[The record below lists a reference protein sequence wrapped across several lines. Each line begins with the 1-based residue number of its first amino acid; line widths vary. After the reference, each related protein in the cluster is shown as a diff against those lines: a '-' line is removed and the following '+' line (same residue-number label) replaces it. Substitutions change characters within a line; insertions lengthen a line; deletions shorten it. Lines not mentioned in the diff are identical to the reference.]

1 MTNFISKKIDKIF
14 SSELNH
20 KRNLIFNKPKI
31 SNKSL
36 KNTITN
42 NLNNNNN
49 IITMFNKRQ
58 SEKDENYKENNIFA
72 NGNEEIKK
80 DKINTK
86 IHSILKK
93 IPDTEIKN
101 HFEDDDS
108 PINIKKINNNK
119 IRNNFSCKNVNDAS
133 ESYIKGGIIKELKK
147 IKKISFFLETKK
159 EEKNNK
165 IRLKRNRTHTKKSL
179 KNIVMIEKQKYPKKE
194 TIFDRINRRIN
205 ESKNNMDNF
214 DNISTK
220 DNKIK
225 GNTIIKP
232 KKLLTKSI
240 KISKCNIN
248 NLIKLN
254 FPTINIKK
262 ISKREINP
270 GEENNYN
277 SNKTI
282 KTLKLKK
289 SIKLKIND
297 TNINSEND
305 AFQNSIFSDSND
317 SNENRLDKENIK
329 SKYETKTYH
338 SKKDINKIKNYI
350 KISSINKG
358 FKKYN
363 SGKVPHILSLKDNNN
378 LFDDKSINKSEL
390 TKRYSNSSSICNSIE
405 FENNKN
411 EKENNIKNFDN
422 NKDPDI
428 EESLNKRIQKKY
440 NSKIGGRLSVIPE
453 QDNKKIFYEDI
464 KENAEIIKPENI
476 IMLEENYNNDKTRK
490 RNVEIQKNNIII
502 NNNVSNNITV
512 HHKKE
517 LEDVKKDEDKN
528 DEANSNKNKNKR
540 DKKYVVKARKKF
552 PFCCL

>member
-1 MTNFISKKIDKIF
+1 
-14 SSELNH
+14 
-20 KRNLIFNKPKI
+20 
-31 SNKSL
+31 
-36 KNTITN
+36 
-42 NLNNNNN
+42 
-49 IITMFNKRQ
+49 MFNKRQ

-108 PINIKKINNNK
+108 PINIKKMNNNK
-119 IRNNFSCKNVNDAS
+119 IRNNFSCKKVNDAS
-133 ESYIKGGIIKELKK
+133 ESYVKGGVVEELKK

-179 KNIVMIEKQKYPKKE
+179 KNLVMIEKQKYPKKE

-225 GNTIIKP
+225 DNTIIKP

-517 LEDVKKDEDKN
+517 LDDVKKDEDKN
-528 DEANSNKNKNKR
+528 DEENSNKNKNKR

>member
-1 MTNFISKKIDKIF
+1 MTNLISKKIDKIF

-20 KRNLIFNKPKI
+20 NRNLIFNKRKI
-31 SNKSL
+31 SNKSV
-36 KNTITN
+36 KNKIKN
-42 NLNNNNN
+42 NLNNNNNN

-58 SEKDENYKENNIFA
+58 SEKDENYKENNKFA

-101 HFEDDDS
+101 YLDDDDS
-108 PINIKKINNNK
+108 HINIKKMNINK
-119 IRNNFSCKNVNDAS
+119 IRNSSSCKKVNDAS
-133 ESYIKGGIIKELKK
+133 ESYVKGGVVEELKK
-147 IKKISFFLETKK
+147 IKKTRFVLETKK

-220 DNKIK
+220 RNKIK
-225 GNTIIKP
+225 DNTIIKH
-232 KKLLTKSI
+232 KKILTKSI

-248 NLIKLN
+248 NSIKLN

-350 KISSINKG
+350 KISSINKD

-390 TKRYSNSSSICNSIE
+390 TKRYSNSSSISNSIE

-422 NKDPDI
+422 NNNADI
-428 EESLNKRIQKKY
+428 EESLNKRNQKKY

-517 LEDVKKDEDKN
+517 LDDAKKDDDKN
-528 DEANSNKNKNKR
+528 DEENSNKNKR